1 MNHRII
7 IHWCFP
13 GMVSREA
20 MSAKLPQAS
29 QENATAIRS
38 RDLNAA
44 RIPKSS
50 TSRPHLQSRSWRCWK
65 CLCKA
70 LMLLAAISM
79 PGLIGKTHKHHH
91 QRWFINIGV
100 SLVKLGISII
110 NIEIR
115 VSLKI
120 KIHQHHHHPYLPS
133 DFPHRT
139 KRRTPPRVRG
149 ARSAAAKAKPPP
161 NAMD

>member
-1 MNHRII
+1 MNHRIT

-13 GMVSREA
+13 EA

-29 QENATAIRS
+29 HENATAIRS

-79 PGLIGKTHKHHH
+79 TGFIGKTHKHHH
-91 QRWFINIGV
+91 QHWFMNIGV
-100 SLVKLGISII
+100 SLVKPIKTRRLYYKDRDQGFSENKDTPTSSASIS
-110 NIEIR
+110 
-115 VSLKI
+115 SQWFSSP
-120 KIHQHHHHPYLPS
+120 HQAPDSPQG
-133 DFPHRT
+133 PERRT
-139 KRRTPPRVRG
+139 KCRCQSQTT
-149 ARSAAAKAKPPP
+149 A
-161 NAMD
+161 